1 MYMPPGP
8 AANDSQSTIDARAA
22 AGIILT
28 AADYGRTHIGCLE
41 VGQGVPVRAEAV
53 GEGLAAEVAV
63 APDVARKLGG
73 LGREDL
79 LCVRAAATA
88 PPHDQFT

>member
-1 MYMPPGP
+1 MFLSFCDPII
-8 AANDSQSTIDARAA
+8 STR
-22 AGIILT
+22 T
-28 AADYGRTHIGCLE
+28 RTHIGCLE

-53 GEGLAAEVAV
+53 GEGLAAEVTV

-88 PPHDQFT
+88 PPV